1 MARLPR
7 AAVHLAEIFHWPG
20 VAASLPVL
28 AALAREAMPEETD
41 TNAQP

>member
-28 AALAREAMPEETD
+28 AALARTAD
-41 TNAQP
+41 AQT